1 MAEKTLMD
9 ILKSMSEEQQQA
21 VYAIVGEVLA
31 HTGVGDNANDADED
45 DADEDEGETPEEV
58 KHSIFSTARKDGSL
72 KDSYLAHAENYGIEE
87 IEELFPLDHMMNNK
101 PAFLNNDVE
110 WVNKLLGGVKKLPFS
125 RVKMMFAD
133 ISAETIRAKGYAK
146 GDLKVEDVFGHMNR
160 SIEPCT
166 IYKKQ
171 KLDRDDIVDITDF
184 DVVAWVKEV
193 MRMKLEEEIARAIL
207 IGDGREP
214 EDPNKIPEECI
225 VPIMKDSEL
234 FTIVKAID
242 AGAESVPEAFFE
254 ANLRARKE
262 YKGSGNL
269 KLFTTNEFVCDMLME
284 KDKNGRR
291 IYNGVSDICAALRV
305 NEIVE
310 VEEMSQATLNGKEV
324 IGILVN
330 PADYS
335 VGADKGGKV
344 AMFDDFD
351 IDYNQ
356 QKYLIETR
364 CSGGLTVPYS
374 AIVITK

>member
-1 MAEKTLMD
+1 MAKT
-9 ILKSMSEEQQQA
+9 IREIIKSMNDEQQEA
-21 VYAIVGEVLA
+21 LFALVGTAMEEEDVQHSDFDA
-31 HTGVGDNANDADED
+31 YEETTNIFNDA
-45 DADEDEGETPEEV
+45 
-58 KHSIFSTARKDGSL
+58 KKYGSL
-72 KDSYLAHAENYGIEE
+72 KDSFLEHAEGYGIEE

-110 WVNKLLGGVKKLPFS
+110 WVNKVLGGVKKLPFS

-160 SIEPCT
+160 SIEPTT

-214 EDPNKIPEECI
+214 EDPHKISEECI
-225 VPIMKDSEL
+225 VPIMKDTEV
-234 FTIVKAID
+234 FTIVKAIED
-242 AGAESVPEAFFE
+242 GAESVPEAFFE

-269 KLFTTNEFVCDMLME
+269 KLFTTNAFVCDMLME

-291 IYNGVSDICAALRV
+291 IYNGVADICAALRV

-310 VEEMSQATLNGKEV
+310 VEEIAQARLNGKEV
-324 IGILVN
+324 LGILVN

-364 CSGGLTVPYS
+364 CSGALTVPYS

>member
-1 MAEKTLMD
+1 MSNQEKNFNAL
-9 ILKSMSEEQQQA
+9 EETNNIFQ
-21 VYAIVGEVLA
+21 
-31 HTGVGDNANDADED
+31 DA
-45 DADEDEGETPEEV
+45 
-58 KHSIFSTARKDGSL
+58 KKYGSL
-72 KDSYLAHAENYGIEE
+72 KDSFLEHAEGYGIEE
-87 IEELFPLDHMMNNK
+87 IEELFPKEKMLNNR
-101 PAFLNNDVE
+101 PQFLNNDVE
-110 WVNKLLGGVKKLPFS
+110 WVNKVLGGVKKLPFS

-214 EDPNKIPEECI
+214 EDPYKIPEECI
-225 VPIMKDSEL
+225 VPIMKDTEV

-242 AGAESVPEAFFE
+242 AENPSVPDAFFE
-254 ANLRARKE
+254 ANLRARKD

-269 KLFTTNEFVCDMLME
+269 KLFTTNAFVCDMLME

-291 IYNGVSDICAALRV
+291 VYNGVADICAALRV

-310 VEEMSQATLNGKEV
+310 VEEIAQAQLNGKEV
-324 IGILVN
+324 LGILVN